1 MRVRGDGQTFKK
13 IILANWGGGNIINV
27 NGTHHRVS
35 DPLSRSL
42 SLLERPLPLSRC
54 SQLSSLEGADSLSF
68 LEFEQRESIEKF
80 N

>member
-42 SLLERPLPLSRC
+42 SLLERPLPLS
-54 SQLSSLEGADSLSF
+54 QLSSLEGADSLSF